1 VSRVQIET
9 SSSDETIARGRAIG
23 ANLKPPLLVLLSGDL
38 GAGKTTL
45 TKGLASGFGAAAE
58 EEITSPT
65 FTLVHRY
72 SGGRAP
78 VYHVDL
84 YRIDGARDL
93 YTLGLDDVFEE
104 NAIVIVEWPDRLTL
118 QHDWPVMRVHLEH
131 VGDDARRISIDAPF
145 ELSARAV
152 QKV

>member
-1 VSRVQIET
+1 MSRIEFET
-9 SSSDETIARGRAIG
+9 NSSDQTIARGKEIG
-23 ANLKPPLLVLLSGDL
+23 ATLTPPLLVLLSGDL

-45 TKGLASGFGAAAE
+45 TKGLASGFGAATE

-84 YRIDGARDL
+84 YRIDGTRDL

-104 NAIVIVEWPDRLTL
+104 RAIVIVEWPDRLTV

-131 VGDDARRISIDAPF
+131 VGDDARRIAIDAPF
-145 ELSARAV
+145 ELSANAMR
-152 QKV
+152 KV

>member
-1 VSRVQIET
+1 MSVFET
-9 SSSDETIARGRAIG
+9 HSAEETIELGRQIAKQLPRRAI
-23 ANLKPPLLVLLSGDL
+23 VLLIGNL